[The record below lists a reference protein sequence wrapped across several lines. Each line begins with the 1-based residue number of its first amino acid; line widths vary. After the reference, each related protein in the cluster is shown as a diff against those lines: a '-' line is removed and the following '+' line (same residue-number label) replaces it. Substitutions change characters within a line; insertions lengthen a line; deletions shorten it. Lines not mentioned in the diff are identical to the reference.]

1 MSETIRAPSGDGT
14 LSSAISDAMVRLLSR
29 YTGRGATSSRTML
42 GNDLIVCVMGDT
54 LTKGERSLVEHGKRE
69 AVLEIRKAFQ
79 ESMAND
85 AIEVVEELSGRQV
98 TAFMSNNNIDPD
110 LGVEIFILKPVSGE
124 G

>member
-1 MSETIRAPSGDGT
+1 MSETIRAPSRDGT
-14 LSSAISDAMVRLLSR
+14 LGSTISDAMVRLLSR

>member
-1 MSETIRAPSGDGT
+1 MTETIRAPSGDGT

-29 YTGRGATSSRTML
+29 YTGRGATSSWTML
-42 GNDLIVCVMGDT
+42 GKDLIICVMGDA